1 VTSEEMERDS
11 AMPTR
16 IRKTRKALTTAQ
28 PTAGIIPS
36 SSNQQRLEDPM
47 KKAEPVACIPDSVMS
62 KPRKPSA
69 RLQKVEQS
77 RDFLGSVKEIKL
89 SRTDW
94 RRLVKFSEDLK
105 GCTCYYT

>member
-1 VTSEEMERDS
+1 
-11 AMPTR
+11 
-16 IRKTRKALTTAQ
+16 
-28 PTAGIIPS
+28 
-36 SSNQQRLEDPM
+36 
-47 KKAEPVACIPDSVMS
+47 MS